1 MASSSNLRGWRSLGT
16 CKLELRTSWLL
27 RVPLD
32 WVPWGLSLSLSWPL
46 IVPSSGMQNNAAAA
60 ISQTKDTKNE
70 AHKIPLRN
78 LCYNKEQAALFRA
91 VPTKS
96 GGTSVYDDS
105 PKEPLLNKLLNI
117 TAGFQLF
124 PRSHPRICGISP
136 LILSFNPCA
145 EWTMPSLLQSNP
157 G

>member
-1 MASSSNLRGWRSLGT
+1 LGSFTFSFMAPYCTKFRDAEQCGSGNKPDKRHKERST
-16 CKLELRTSWLL
+16 QKSESKLMLQQRTSCTIQ
-27 RVPLD
+27 
-32 WVPWGLSLSLSWPL
+32 GL
-46 IVPSSGMQNNAAAA
+46 
-60 ISQTKDTKNE
+60 
-70 AHKIPLRN
+70 
-78 LCYNKEQAALFRA
+78 

-136 LILSFNPCA
+136 LILPFNPCA
-145 EWTMPSLLQSNP
+145 E
-157 G
+157 

>member
-1 MASSSNLRGWRSLGT
+1 MDYSLSQS
-16 CKLELRTSWLL
+16 LVPRWHL
-27 RVPLD
+27 RVICVDCVEGIDARQPPRAFFWLSYCHGPLLYQ
-32 WVPWGLSLSLSWPL
+32 VLGCRTMRQRQYA
-46 IVPSSGMQNNAAAA
+46 VRQKT
-60 ISQTKDTKNE
+60 QRTKHTKERIETYATTKNKL
-70 AHKIPLRN
+70 HYSGP
-78 LCYNKEQAALFRA
+78 

-145 EWTMPSLLQSNP
+145 E
-157 G
+157 